1 MFNPAKA
8 LDVIKDELTKD
19 PQAIHKWNEMATKDP
34 AGVRKAILDKALEH
48 GVKMTDGNLKMAL
61 KMAKPFLG
69 KLDEDRRK
77 QAEELISKIS

>member
-8 LDVIKDELTKD
+8 LEVIKAELTKD

-48 GVKMTDGNLKMAL
+48 GVKMSEGNLKMAL
-61 KMAKPFLG
+61 KMAAPFLG
-69 KLDEDRRK
+69 KLDADRRK
-77 QAEELISKIS
+77 QAEELIKKIS